1 MKKIAILLVLVL
13 FGILS
18 HDQIF
23 AQKGD
28 IASVVTHKWKVI
40 WYSDDGVEKNMLEK
54 KQQLVLRADGSGEM
68 SMMGEKVGPV
78 TWTVAEGKD
87 RITFQDDPIA
97 PGLCC
102 QSQQVQKRQKHAFH
116 WRITQRNDSQ
126 GLFRDAQWEI
136 ERRYWDEFPMICVSQ
151 NSSFF
156 EMRR

>member
-1 MKKIAILLVLVL
+1 MKKIAILLVLAL
-13 FGILS
+13 FSILS
-18 HDQIF
+18 HNQLF

-40 WYSDDGVEKNMLEK
+40 WYSDDGVEKNMLEI

-97 PGLCC
+97 PAYVVKVSKYKNG
-102 QSQQVQKRQKHAFH
+102 K
-116 WRITQRNDSQ
+116 NM
-126 GLFRDAQWEI
+126 LFTGELPNGTIRKV
-136 ERRYWDEFPMICVSQ
+136 Y
-151 NSSFF
+151 F
-156 EMRR
+156 EMLSGK

>member
-1 MKKIAILLVLVL
+1 LEKLVFCGKKTIQPMKKIAILLVLVF

-18 HDQIF
+18 KDQIF

-40 WYSDDGVEKNMLEK
+40 WFSDDGVEKNMLEK
-54 KQQLVLRADGSGEM
+54 KQQLVLRADGTGEM

-97 PGLCC
+97 PPYVVKVSKYKNG
-102 QSQQVQKRQKHAFH
+102 K
-116 WRITQRNDSQ
+116 NM
-126 GLFRDAQWEI
+126 LFTGELPNGTIRKV
-136 ERRYWDEFPMICVSQ
+136 Y
-151 NSSFF
+151 F
-156 EMRR
+156 EMLSGK